1 MVERVLRFDGRKNRE
16 VGAGMGNFDSGCS
29 LMWTLERQ
37 FALMKAKVEVKERYL
52 RGDKLRT
59 DPSLILI
66 RPAAEIRLP
75 CRKEEC

>member
-1 MVERVLRFDGRKNRE
+1 
-16 VGAGMGNFDSGCS
+16 MGNGDLGCS
-29 LMWTLERQ
+29 LLWTLERKV
-37 FALMKAKVEVKERYL
+37 ALMKDKMEVKERYL

>member
-1 MVERVLRFDGRKNRE
+1 
-16 VGAGMGNFDSGCS
+16 MGNGDLGCS
-29 LMWTLERQ
+29 LLWTFERS
-37 FALMKAKVEVKERYL
+37 FSLVKAKVEVKERYL

-59 DPSLILI
+59 DPSLSLI